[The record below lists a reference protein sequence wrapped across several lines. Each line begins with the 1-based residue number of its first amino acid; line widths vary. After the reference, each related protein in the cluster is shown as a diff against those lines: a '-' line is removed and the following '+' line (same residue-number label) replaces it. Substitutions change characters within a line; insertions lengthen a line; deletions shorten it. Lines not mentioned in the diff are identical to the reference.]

1 MDVVVFRRM
10 STGLSQRGRSAGW
23 ENSVVQ
29 RGDILAAPSQGMYGY
44 VLRGETEP
52 PSEIKKIWADAMKIR
67 QITADN
73 IKVSRT
79 GRETF
84 EIIYAETH
92 GSRD

>member
-52 PSEIKKIWADAMKIR
+52 PSEIKKSGQMR
-67 QITADN
+67 
-73 IKVSRT
+73 
-79 GRETF
+79 
-84 EIIYAETH
+84 
-92 GSRD
+92 